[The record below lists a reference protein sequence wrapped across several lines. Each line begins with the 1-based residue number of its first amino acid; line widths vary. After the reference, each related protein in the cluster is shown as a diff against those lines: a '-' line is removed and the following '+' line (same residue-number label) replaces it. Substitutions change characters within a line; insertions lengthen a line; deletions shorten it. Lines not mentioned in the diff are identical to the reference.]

1 MGEILNVRLMVIGSC
16 GKLQNKYVVTIQ
28 VVDIENSEIIYF
40 AYDSTENS
48 DLLGSL
54 CEGMVQKMIKKDI
67 PRIIKGNYFNAG
79 VRYYEKGEYE
89 KAIEQWEKVL
99 ELDPEHSESKR
110 LIRQAGEKLN
120 EK

>member
-1 MGEILNVRLMVIGSC
+1 LMVIGSC

-28 VVDIENSEIIYF
+28 VVDIENSEIVYS
-40 AYDSTENS
+40 AYDSIENS

-54 CEGMVQKMIKKDI
+54 CEGMVQKMIEKDM
-67 PRIIKGNYFNAG
+67 PRIMKGNYFNDA
-79 VRYYEKGEYE
+79 VKFYEKGEYK

-110 LIRQAGEKLN
+110 LIRQAEEKLN